1 MLVGVQVVR
10 TVRTGRTVFPCLRF
24 VAVDSGAPNAVLVEV
39 RKYVPVVGILVL
51 MLITIV
57 WLSVT
62 VTI

>member
-1 MLVGVQVVR
+1 
-10 TVRTGRTVFPCLRF
+10 